1 MRSHVH
7 VNTHNTCEVEQAKK
21 EKAEA
26 EEQRAAQEELLA
38 EAQTLILTLRRDM
51 SQMRGEAEAARDV
64 GGVKRLLV
72 AMGRLSAD
80 ELGQVTRHFLE
91 KEM

>member
-1 MRSHVH
+1 MRGG
-7 VNTHNTCEVEQAKK
+7 AG
-21 EKAEA
+21 
-26 EEQRAAQEELLA
+26 QEGKGRGRGTESGTGRVA
-38 EAQTLILTLRRDM
+38 GGGTDSYFTLRRDM

-72 AMGRLSAD
+72 AMRRLSAD

-91 KEM
+91 M

>member
-1 MRSHVH
+1 
-7 VNTHNTCEVEQAKK
+7 
-21 EKAEA
+21 
-26 EEQRAAQEELLA
+26 
-38 EAQTLILTLRRDM
+38 M

-72 AMGRLSAD
+72 AMGRLNAD

-91 KEM
+91 M

>member
-1 MRSHVH
+1 
-7 VNTHNTCEVEQAKK
+7 
-21 EKAEA
+21 
-26 EEQRAAQEELLA
+26 
-38 EAQTLILTLRRDM
+38 M